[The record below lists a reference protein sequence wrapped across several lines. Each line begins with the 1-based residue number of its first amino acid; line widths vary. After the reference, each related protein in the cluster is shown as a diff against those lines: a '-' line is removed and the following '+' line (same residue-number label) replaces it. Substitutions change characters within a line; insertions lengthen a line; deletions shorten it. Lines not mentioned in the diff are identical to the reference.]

1 MESTCIYVPGSAN
14 RLQMIEDCDEEDKS
28 IFQEISES
36 QEPTNN
42 DINYGIYSWAKY
54 STKYTNM
61 ISALEVWNYSNEE
74 IKAIFQ
80 DRYLPS

>member
-1 MESTCIYVPGSAN
+1 MESTCIYVPGSDY
-14 RLQMIEDCDEEDKS
+14 RLQMIEDCDEEDKC

-42 DINYGIYSWAKY
+42 GINYGIYSLAKY

-61 ISALEVWNYSNEE
+61 MNTLEVWNYSNEE